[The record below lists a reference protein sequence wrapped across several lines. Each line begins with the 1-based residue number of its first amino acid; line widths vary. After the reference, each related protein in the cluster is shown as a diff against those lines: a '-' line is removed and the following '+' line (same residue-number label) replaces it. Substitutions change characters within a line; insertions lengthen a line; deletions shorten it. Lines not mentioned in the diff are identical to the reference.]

1 LKFTFVGGNIWSMKR
16 PLFGLAAVAI
26 LSTFCLLPSALA
38 QGTAFT
44 YQGRLNDG
52 GSAAN
57 GSYDL
62 TFVLFNTNVTGS
74 VLGIV
79 SNVTSAVSNG
89 LFTVTLDYGN
99 QFDGTPRWIEIS
111 VRTNGGSGFTTLS
124 PRQQVRATPYAITAG
139 NVTGVIP
146 SAAVS
151 GTYGSTVVFSNSA
164 NQFYGGFIGN
174 GAGVT
179 NLNGSQIS
187 SGTVADARLSSNVA
201 FLSSNQMFSGANIF
215 TNFNNS
221 FRGNF
226 FGNGLIGWIPT
237 NGTAIQAVIDT
248 GYLLNS
254 PQLVTVTLPAS
265 PNAGDIVRIS
275 GAGANGWKVAQNA
288 GQSIIGNF
296 SSFVTS
302 PWLLSGASPLLWHA
316 IASSADGSRLAAV
329 ASSTG
334 GGIFTSINSGLTWAG
349 PLGPLTSA
357 NWNAVATSA
366 DGSKVVAAVTGGGV
380 YTNSGATWTVT
391 GLGSGSSSTWTSL
404 ASSADGTKLYAAGA
418 GGVFNSVNSGQ
429 TWTMIQGGT
438 SWISLACSADGSKY
452 AAAITGG
459 GIIAPGGSG
468 APGAN
473 WVSVAMSA
481 DGNKLAAA
489 VGGGG
494 IYTSSNGGGS
504 WAQQTGAPTASW
516 TSICSSADGSKL
528 AATVS
533 GGVIFTSSNYG
544 VTWSQ
549 QTNAPVRA
557 WSAIDTSADGTKLTA
572 AINSATI
579 GGIYVS
585 EASVLSTTTVGA
597 NGFIVG
603 GQGSAVELQYIGNNQ
618 FMPVSFAGSIWGY

>member
-1 LKFTFVGGNIWSMKR
+1 MKR

-26 LSTFCLLPSALA
+26 LSAFCLLPSAMA

-62 TFVLFNTNVTGS
+62 TFTLFNTNITGS

-79 SNVTSAVSNG
+79 SNNATAVSNG

-111 VRTNGGSGFTTLS
+111 VRTNGGSSFSTLS
-124 PRQQVRATPYAITAG
+124 PRQQLRATPYAITAG

-146 SAAVS
+146 STAVS

-174 GAGVT
+174 GAAVT

-187 SGTVADARLSSNVA
+187 GGTVADARLSSNVA
-201 FLSSNQMFSGANIF
+201 LLNGNQMFSGANIF

-221 FRGNF
+221 FRGSF

-302 PWLLSGASPLLWHA
+302 PWSPTGASTINWRA
-316 IASSADGSRLAAV
+316 VAASTDGSRVAAV
-329 ASSTG
+329 ASGSS
-334 GGIFTSINSGLTWAG
+334 GGIYLSIDSGVSWSGL
-349 PLGPLTSA
+349 LGPLPGA
-357 NWNAVATSA
+357 NWDAVATSA
-366 DGSKVVAAVTGGGV
+366 DGGKIVAAVNGGGI
-380 YTNSGATWTVT
+380 YTNSGTTWTISF
-391 GLGSGSSSTWTSL
+391 GAANWTSL

-418 GGVFNSVNSGQ
+418 SGVYNSVNSGV
-429 TWTMIQGGT
+429 TWSAVQGAG
-438 SWISLACSADGSKY
+438 SWVSVACSADGSKY
-452 AAAITGG
+452 VAAQTGVSLG
-459 GIIAPGGSG
+459 SGSPGG
-468 APGAN
+468 N
-473 WVSVAMSA
+473 WSSVAMSA
-481 DGNKLAAA
+481 DGTRLAAA
-489 VGGGG
+489 INGGA
-494 IYTSSNGGGS
+494 IYTSSNSGAN
-504 WAQQTGAPTASW
+504 WTQQAGPPTSANW

-528 AATVS
+528 AAVVS
-533 GGVIFTSSNYG
+533 NGVVFTSSNYG

-557 WSAIDTSADGTKLTA
+557 WSAIDASADGTKLTA

-618 FMPVSFAGSIWGY
+618 FMPVSFAGNIWGY